1 MKPLANGIPFSAFV
15 YSPTE
20 KPAILESNSSMQ
32 LHSLTVFRCSV
43 GEQIYQPSALGHS
56 KGPV

>member
-1 MKPLANGIPFSAFV
+1 MKPLANGIIFPALM

-43 GEQIYQPSALGHS
+43 GEQIYQPSGTA
-56 KGPV
+56 KV